1 MSAMIS
7 ERNYLSKEKYTE
19 LEEELQDLKT
29 NRRREVAERLE
40 FAKSLGDLSENAE
53 YHAAR
58 EEQSEIE
65 DRINQL
71 EALLKSSE
79 IIEMH
84 HSVAVELGST
94 LKVKK
99 LSDNTEQT
107 FTIVGSEEA
116 DLTADKISYLS
127 PIGSSLL
134 GKKKGEEVAVR
145 TPKGEVRY
153 KITNIE

>member
-1 MSAMIS
+1 MIS

-65 DRINQL
+65 DRINQI
-71 EALLKSSE
+71 ETLLKSSE

-99 LSDNTEQT
+99 LSDSSEHV

-116 DLTADKISYLS
+116 DLATNKISYLS
-127 PIGSSLL
+127 PIGSSLM
-134 GKKKGEEVAVR
+134 GKKKGEEAEVH

-153 KITNIE
+153 KIMSIE

>member
-1 MSAMIS
+1 MIS
-7 ERNYLSKEKYTE
+7 ERNYLSQEKYTE

-40 FAKSLGDLSENAE
+40 FAKSLGDLAENAE

-65 DRINQL
+65 DRISQL
-71 EALLKSSE
+71 ENLLKSSE
-79 IIEMH
+79 IIARH
-84 HSVAVELGST
+84 HSLAVELGST
-94 LKVKK
+94 LKVKR

-107 FTIVGSEEA
+107 FIIVGSEET
-116 DLTADKISYLS
+116 DLAADKISYLS

-134 GKKKGEEVAVR
+134 GKKKGEEVVVR
-145 TPKGEVRY
+145 TPKGEVSY
-153 KITNIE
+153 KITGIE